1 MSIQIITKRVS
12 HFEQN
17 ARLIIDTNTNQ
28 SMLVDPGADAE
39 ILFNLLGD
47 STLTTIFLTH
57 CHIDHAGGVQ
67 ALLSLIEH
75 HKLPKPTL
83 LYHSNEIIIG
93 EHIDVFATQYG
104 FSAADYQNPPKPD
117 QLADDLT
124 ELTLGSS
131 TFKILF
137 TPGHAPG
144 HLALYYDQDD
154 FSLSG
159 DYPETLHCNRLLIA
173 GDTLFQGS
181 IGRTD
186 LPMANHD
193 QLIDSIKTQLLTLPE
208 TTLVC
213 PGHGANTTIATESQ
227 TNPFLH

>member
-17 ARLIIDTNTNQ
+17 ARLIIDTDTNQ
-28 SMLVDPGADAE
+28 SMIIDPGADSE
-39 ILFNLLGD
+39 TLFNLIAD
-47 STLTTIFLTH
+47 TKLTTIFLTH
-57 CHIDHAGGVQ
+57 CHIDHAGGVKS
-67 ALLSLIEH
+67 LLALIEH
-75 HKLPKPTL
+75 HNMAKPTL

-93 EHIDVFATQYG
+93 EHIEIFATQYG
-104 FSAADYQNPPKPD
+104 FSAADYQNPPQPD
-117 QLADDLT
+117 QLADNLT
-124 ELTLGSS
+124 TLSLGSS

-144 HLALYYDQDD
+144 HLALFYDQDD
-154 FSLSG
+154 FRLTG
-159 DYPETLHCNRLLIA
+159 DYPETLQCNRLLIA

-193 QLIDSIKTQLLTLPE
+193 QLINSIKSQLLTLPK

-213 PGHGANTTIATESQ
+213 PGHGPNTTIENEAKS
-227 TNPFLH
+227 NPFLN